1 MPRECEE
8 TCTYLKI
15 ISKKSFSRRL
25 DEEDLVIKLE
35 EVQGSRAAVV
45 TAQASHPPVPGPTK
59 V

>member
-1 MPRECEE
+1 MCEE